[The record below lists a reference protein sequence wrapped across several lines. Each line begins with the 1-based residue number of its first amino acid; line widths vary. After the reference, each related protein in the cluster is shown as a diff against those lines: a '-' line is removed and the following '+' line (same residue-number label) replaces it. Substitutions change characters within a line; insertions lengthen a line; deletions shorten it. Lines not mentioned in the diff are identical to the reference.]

1 MSFVLLFQS
10 PPSQGEPPTYGYVPI
25 LVFFVAAFGLPL
37 VLLVAS
43 RLLARRVAG
52 KAKSAPYECGVD
64 PIGEATERF
73 SVRYYL
79 VAMLF
84 LIFDVETIFLIPWA
98 VIYDRLA
105 VVGLIEMVLFIG
117 ILVVGYFYAWRKGAL
132 EWV

>member
-1 MSFVLLFQS
+1 M
-10 PPSQGEPPTYGYVPI
+10 EPPIYNYIPI
-25 LVFFVAAFGLPL
+25 LIFFVAAVGLP
-37 VLLVAS
+37 VGLLVVS
-43 RLLARRVAG
+43 RLVSRRVYG
-52 KAKSAPYECGVD
+52 VDKMKAYECGVD
-64 PIGEATERF
+64 PIGEARERF

-98 VIYDRLA
+98 IVYDRLA
-105 VVGLIEMVLFIG
+105 IFGLIEMVLFIG